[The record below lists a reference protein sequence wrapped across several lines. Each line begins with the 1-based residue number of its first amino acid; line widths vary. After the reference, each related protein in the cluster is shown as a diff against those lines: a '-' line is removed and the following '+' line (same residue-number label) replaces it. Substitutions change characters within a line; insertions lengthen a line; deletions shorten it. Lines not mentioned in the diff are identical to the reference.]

1 PSFYYTGIEEV
12 GGQPVAPNLNL
23 DYTKSLHT
31 VVGYE
36 VRFSNVLRINIE
48 AYYQYL
54 YDVPVQRDITKTGS
68 MINVR
73 DIWDAVNSGAAVNG
87 GNGRNIGIDFTVEKN
102 YSHNYYL
109 LFTGS
114 IFDSKYSTLA
124 GDWYDTRFSSKYHGN
139 FLAGKEW
146 HVGKTGDKTF
156 GLDLK
161 FVLNGGERTTPI
173 DLQASIMEGET
184 VRYEDRVY
192 SESVGTYYRIDI
204 GVRYKVNRPKFSQ
217 TISLDIQNVTNHLN
231 IQSDFYN
238 ANTGAVDY
246 YYQTGLFPV
255 LNYRVEF

>member
-1 PSFYYTGIEEV
+1 MHSV
-12 GGQPVAPNLNL
+12 L
-23 DYTKSLHT
+23 
-31 VVGYE
+31 GYE
-36 VRFSNVLRINIE
+36 LRFSKVFRINVE

-102 YSHNYYL
+102 YSNNYYL

-124 GDWYDTRFSSKYHGN
+124 GDWYNTRFSSKYQGN

-146 HVGKTGDKTF
+146 GVGKSGDKTI

-173 DLQASIMEGET
+173 DLEASIMKGET

-192 SESVGTYYRIDI
+192 SESVGTYYRIDV
-204 GVRYKVNRPKFSQ
+204 GLRYRVNRPKFSQ
-217 TISLDIQNVTNHLN
+217 TIYWIRR
-231 IQSDFYN
+231 II
-238 ANTGAVDY
+238 
-246 YYQTGLFPV
+246 
-255 LNYRVEF
+255 